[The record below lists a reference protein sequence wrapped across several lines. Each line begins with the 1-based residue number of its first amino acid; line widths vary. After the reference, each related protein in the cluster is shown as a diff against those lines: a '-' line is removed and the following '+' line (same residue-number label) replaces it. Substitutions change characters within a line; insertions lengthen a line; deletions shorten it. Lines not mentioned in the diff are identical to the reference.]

1 MKVVIYTQNNCQF
14 TPQEKNYLASKG
26 VTFEERNVETNKGYL
41 DEMMKLGS
49 NFAGTPVTQIVK
61 DDGSSTVLKGFTQTE
76 FDAALGGAPVA
87 AANADMTMPQAPVDQ
102 PVAPATSDVA
112 PVASDAMPP
121 APEPTPAPMPE
132 PAPAPM
138 PEPTPAPVVETP
150 TPVEPST
157 DANALADKAVQT
169 ANADMTMP
177 QAPVD
182 QPVMPPMPEPT
193 PTPAPEPTPAPM
205 PEPAPAPMPEPT
217 PAPVVETPAPVE
229 PEVQTANAD
238 MTMPQAPVDQPV
250 APATSDVA
258 PVASDAMPAAPE
270 PTTPPTPEATADKA
284 VQTANNPLDAILAD
298 LQQKV
303 SATTPTVQS
312 ANADMTMPAAPVDQ
326 PVTPPTPEPAPVPSP
341 EPTPVPAV
349 DMPTPATSDVAPSA
363 DLPNVPDFPAK

>member
-87 AANADMTMPQAPVDQ
+87 A
-102 PVAPATSDVA
+102 
-112 PVASDAMPP
+112 
-121 APEPTPAPMPE
+121 
-132 PAPAPM
+132 
-138 PEPTPAPVVETP
+138 
-150 TPVEPST
+150 
-157 DANALADKAVQT
+157 

>member
-61 DDGSSTVLKGFTQTE
+61 DDGTSTVLKGFTQTE
-76 FDAALGGAPVA
+76 FDAALGGAPVS

-102 PVAPATSDVA
+102 PVVP
-112 PVASDAMPP
+112 
-121 APEPTPAPMPE
+121 
-132 PAPAPM
+132 
-138 PEPTPAPVVETP
+138 
-150 TPVEPST
+150 
-157 DANALADKAVQT
+157 
-169 ANADMTMP
+169 
-177 QAPVD
+177 
-182 QPVMPPMPEPT
+182 
-193 PTPAPEPTPAPM
+193 PAPEPTPAPM

-229 PEVQTANAD
+229 P
-238 MTMPQAPVDQPV
+238 
-250 APATSDVA
+250 
-258 PVASDAMPAAPE
+258 
-270 PTTPPTPEATADKA
+270 A

-303 SATTPTVQS
+303 SAATPAVQT
-312 ANADMTMPAAPVDQ
+312 ANADMTMPQAPVDQ
-326 PVTPPTPEPAPVPSP
+326 PVVPPAPEPTPAPMPEPAPA
-341 EPTPVPAV
+341 PAV
-349 DMPTPATSDVAPSA
+349 DMPTPAA

>member
-87 AANADMTMPQAPVDQ
+87 APPDPRGSTAVCCGSRRRRCRRSAR
-102 PVAPATSDVA
+102 VAPATSDVA
-112 PVASDAMPP
+112 PVASDAMP
-121 APEPTPAPMPE
+121 
-132 PAPAPM
+132 
-138 PEPTPAPVVETP
+138 
-150 TPVEPST
+150 
-157 DANALADKAVQT
+157 
-169 ANADMTMP
+169 
-177 QAPVD
+177 
-182 QPVMPPMPEPT
+182 
-193 PTPAPEPTPAPM
+193 PAPEPTPAPM

-312 ANADMTMPAAPVDQ
+312 TNDDMTMPAAPVDQ

>member
-76 FDAALGGAPVA
+76 FDAALGGSPVA

-102 PVAPATSDVA
+102 PVAP
-112 PVASDAMPP
+112 VASDAMPP
-121 APEPTPAPMPE
+121 APEPTPAQMPE

-138 PEPTPAPVVETP
+138 PEPAPAPVVETP

-205 PEPAPAPMPEPT
+205 SEPAPAPMPEPT

-238 MTMPQAPVDQPV
+238 MTMPQAPVDQL
-250 APATSDVA
+250 VA

-349 DMPTPATSDVAPSA
+349 DMPTPATSDVGPSA

>member
-1 MKVVIYTQNNCQF
+1 
-14 TPQEKNYLASKG
+14 
-26 VTFEERNVETNKGYL
+26 
-41 DEMMKLGS
+41 
-49 NFAGTPVTQIVK
+49 
-61 DDGSSTVLKGFTQTE
+61 
-76 FDAALGGAPVA
+76 
-87 AANADMTMPQAPVDQ
+87 
-102 PVAPATSDVA
+102 
-112 PVASDAMPP
+112 
-121 APEPTPAPMPE
+121 
-132 PAPAPM
+132 
-138 PEPTPAPVVETP
+138 
-150 TPVEPST
+150 
-157 DANALADKAVQT
+157 
-169 ANADMTMP
+169 
-177 QAPVD
+177 
-182 QPVMPPMPEPT
+182 
-193 PTPAPEPTPAPM
+193 
-205 PEPAPAPMPEPT
+205 
-217 PAPVVETPAPVE
+217 
-229 PEVQTANAD
+229 
-238 MTMPQAPVDQPV
+238 MPQAPVDQPV

>member
-76 FDAALGGAPVA
+76 FDAALGGSPVA
-87 AANADMTMPQAPVDQ
+87 A
-102 PVAPATSDVA
+102 
-112 PVASDAMPP
+112 
-121 APEPTPAPMPE
+121 
-132 PAPAPM
+132 
-138 PEPTPAPVVETP
+138 
-150 TPVEPST
+150 
-157 DANALADKAVQT
+157 
-169 ANADMTMP
+169 
-177 QAPVD
+177 
-182 QPVMPPMPEPT
+182 
-193 PTPAPEPTPAPM
+193 
-205 PEPAPAPMPEPT
+205 
-217 PAPVVETPAPVE
+217 
-229 PEVQTANAD
+229 ANAD